1 MSEEWDISLKRYELE
16 SLLKSFLLFFISLGI
31 MLAFLFYQALE
42 KEKSYLDQ
50 DLFAQMRLC
59 SFDLKCSNFKIEFRA
74 KAENKPLFLY
84 HDKGG
89 VNAYFKIPH
98 STSYYMKLS
107 YPKDKYQQNL
117 RKIRTDILVRF
128 LLFLLIVAI
137 LALLFSF
144 YALYPMKKALGT
156 VEEFIKDILHDFNTP
171 ISSIILNTSLLK
183 KDSQNSEKV
192 SRIEQSSQRIL
203 SLQENLKSYLL
214 NIKTQKEYFDLQ
226 HLIQARQNVIQK
238 LYPKIRWK
246 IEVPSI
252 QLYTHK
258 RAFERVID
266 NLLNN
271 AAKYNKTNGMIMIHM
286 DKAKKRL
293 CIEDTGIGIKYPHR
307 VFERFYT
314 EQPRGT
320 GIGLHIVDKLC
331 KELKIGIKVTSSLG
345 KGSKFILSIASL
357 TVR

>member
-1 MSEEWDISLKRYELE
+1 MKKYEVE

-31 MLAFLFYQALE
+31 MLASLFYQQLQ

-59 SFDLKCSNFKIEFRA
+59 SFDLKCSNFQIDFRA

-84 HDKGG
+84 HDNGG

-98 STSYYMKLS
+98 STSYFMKLS
-107 YPKDKYQQNL
+107 YPKERYQHDL
-117 RKIRTDILVRF
+117 RQIRTDILLHF
-128 LLFLLIVAI
+128 LLFLLIVA
-137 LALLFSF
+137 LLSLLFSF
-144 YALYPMKKALGT
+144 YALHPMKKALST

-183 KDSQNSEKV
+183 KDNKNSEKV

-203 SLQENLKSYLL
+203 NLQENLKSYLVD
-214 NIKTQKEYFDLQ
+214 IKTDKEHFDL
-226 HLIQARQNVIQK
+226 HTLIQERQNVIQK
-238 LYPKIRWK
+238 LYPHIKWK
-246 IEVPSI
+246 IELPPLT
-252 QLYTHK
+252 LYTHK
-258 RAFERVID
+258 RAFERIVD

-271 AAKYNKTNGMIMIHM
+271 AAKYNKADGMIYIHM
-286 DKAKKRL
+286 NKEKKRL

-314 EQPRGT
+314 EQARGT
-320 GIGLHIVDKLC
+320 GIGLHIVKKLSA
-331 KELKIGIKVTSSLG
+331 ELKIGIKVTSSLG
-345 KGSKFILSIASL
+345 KGSKFILSIATL
-357 TVR
+357 TEH

>member
-156 VEEFIKDILHDFNTP
+156 VEEFIKDVQTDASTAWLLFLQAYKYSMGILHADARIFYAQ
-171 ISSIILNTSLLK
+171 SL
-183 KDSQNSEKV
+183 
-192 SRIEQSSQRIL
+192 
-203 SLQENLKSYLL
+203 
-214 NIKTQKEYFDLQ
+214 FC
-226 HLIQARQNVIQK
+226 
-238 LYPKIRWK
+238 
-246 IEVPSI
+246 
-252 QLYTHK
+252 
-258 RAFERVID
+258 F
-266 NLLNN
+266 
-271 AAKYNKTNGMIMIHM
+271 IHM
-286 DKAKKRL
+286 FDNHSV
-293 CIEDTGIGIKYPHR
+293 CFVVCCGVIE
-307 VFERFYT
+307 
-314 EQPRGT
+314 
-320 GIGLHIVDKLC
+320 
-331 KELKIGIKVTSSLG
+331 
-345 KGSKFILSIASL
+345 
-357 TVR
+357 